1 MRQKTQTQQ
10 DAQLRTALVNMRY
23 GKCTTE
29 DIKFLRSLQT
39 GKKFGQP
46 QVSAKD
52 FRNVSV
58 ICGRHTQKDEINKLG
73 CQKFADENGQKLT
86 HFYSVNKW
94 GKEKDP
100 ATKTQW
106 GKSKSVSKLKHQSN
120 EIDFDIQ
127 QEIWN
132 LRPGATE
139 NLAGNLSLCIGMP
152 VMIRKNDA
160 TELCITR
167 GQEEF
172 VVGWQAEKRPHGK
185 NNFRYIIC

>member
-58 ICGRHTQKDEINKLG
+58 ICET
-73 CQKFADENGQKLT
+73 
-86 HFYSVNKW
+86 YSK
-94 GKEKDP
+94 G
-100 ATKTQW
+100 
-106 GKSKSVSKLKHQSN
+106 
-120 EIDFDIQ
+120 
-127 QEIWN
+127 
-132 LRPGATE
+132 
-139 NLAGNLSLCIGMP
+139 
-152 VMIRKNDA
+152 
-160 TELCITR
+160 
-167 GQEEF
+167 
-172 VVGWQAEKRPHGK
+172 
-185 NNFRYIIC
+185 